1 MNEEYDYLMSLLEGL
16 YPNMDMELKRDLI
29 PLIQGNIS
37 HIRKI
42 KESNRSLT
50 DMKHREWV
58 LGLGRGFD
66 WLHEPNTA
74 LIIGPYSHDLS
85 EPIEKAL
92 GIISDNMTSGRAKDD
107 GFLVLASSPFE
118 EYGVDKNR
126 AIEKAI
132 FFRDYVKKTIKE
144 KHPELL
150 SKAKLMSVVLDENTR
165 LIEQIPEIIY

>member
-1 MNEEYDYLMSLLEGL
+1 
-16 YPNMDMELKRDLI
+16 MDLELKKDLI

-37 HIRKI
+37 HIGKI
-42 KESNRSLT
+42 KDSNRTLT

-85 EPIEKAL
+85 VPIEKAL
-92 GIISDNMTSGRAKDD
+92 GIIADNMSSGRAKDD

-126 AIEKAI
+126 AIEKAN
-132 FFRDYVKKTIKE
+132 FFRSYVEKTIKE
-144 KHPELL
+144 KHPEML
-150 SKAKLMSVVLDENTR
+150 SKARFMAVVLNENNR
-165 LIEQIPEIIY
+165 LMEQIPELE